1 MRITFSPPPPPF
13 FSSDYVVCFARCA
26 VFCSCTDAWLDRIGT
41 LSAGSV
47 ALPLSF
53 LRSAGRSGRL
63 SGSRTR
69 FLRPFFLALPAAR
82 CCAPVIASLV
92 SPRKFLSLCCCA
104 YWVVGTFFLRFALLQ
119 LLRDARL
126 LSRNRHATPRSSP
139 LELLGG
145 CCGILACV
153 AIISLFFLCDLVE
166 HCCVALDASRRGFA
180 FAHLLHVACRLGRR
194 VLR

>member
-1 MRITFSPPPPPF
+1 MAGSDRDLVGWFCGFAFVISSQRWPLWPLVGLSHPFPPAVFSRAT
-13 FSSDYVVCFARCA
+13 SSAMLRSCDCVSCFATKVPISLLLRLLGR
-26 VFCSCTDAWLDRIGT
+26 WYL
-41 LSAGSV
+41 
-47 ALPLSF
+47 F
-53 LRSAGRSGRL
+53 LH
-63 SGSRTR
+63 
-69 FLRPFFLALPAAR
+69 
-82 CCAPVIASLV
+82 
-92 SPRKFLSLCCCA
+92 
-104 YWVVGTFFLRFALLQ
+104 FALLQ
-119 LLRDARL
+119 LPRDARL